1 MYLLTTTPVHFVFNS
16 MYIFFVFFQAKPG
29 TEHGPDALREGGL
42 IKKLMGLGLDVHDYG
57 DVGTPSHEDDHHFD
71 LPVKN
76 PKHVATASENVS
88 RFFNECTEPI
98 VM

>member
-1 MYLLTTTPVHFVFNS
+1 MY
-16 MYIFFVFFQAKPG
+16 FFQAKPG

-88 RFFNECTEPI
+88 RFFNEYTEPL

>member
-1 MYLLTTTPVHFVFNS
+1 MYVFC
-16 MYIFFVFFQAKPG
+16 IFQAKPG
-29 TEHGPDALREGGL
+29 TEHGPGALRAGGL

-88 RFFNECTEPI
+88 RVFFFINAQTPSYVILSE
-98 VM
+98 MSF